1 MNMKGNNIMKKS
13 LVWVGVILFT
23 FHFSLFTSCG
33 FRKQT
38 ADNSVQRQPVGP
50 TFCADSA
57 YLFCQQQCDF
67 GPRTMNSKA
76 HDDCEQWIVKKFQ
89 SYGMTV
95 IPQKTILQGY
105 DGTPLR
111 STNIIASYKP
121 DLSDRIL
128 LCAHWDSRPWADN
141 DPDEANW
148 HKPVMAA
155 NDGASGVAVMLE
167 IARLLSP
174 SLLSPDSCLL
184 SPSLG
189 IDFICFDA
197 EDYGYPQWETG
208 IDPGD
213 TWALGAQYW
222 SANLHKQ
229 GYTARFGILLDMVGG
244 QGAQFYQ
251 EGMSKVYASSIV
263 DKVWRAASVVGYGSF
278 FPKKDG
284 WNITD
289 DHLPV
294 NTIAKIP
301 CIDIIPY
308 YPFCEQSSF
317 GPTWH
322 TVNDDMAHIDKS
334 TLQAVGQTVIQVLFS
349 EQ

>member
-1 MNMKGNNIMKKS
+1 MITSGHDITSSFRRICNS
-13 LVWVGVILFT
+13 AVWSIRICNPLLLLLAF
-23 FHFSLFTSCG
+23 FLLSCG
-33 FRKQT
+33 NLRKQ
-38 ADNSVQRQPVGP
+38 ASDNSVSMQPVGP
-50 TFCADSA
+50 AFCADSA

-76 HDDCEQWIVKKFQ
+76 HDDCEQWIVRKFQ

-95 IPQKTILQGY
+95 IPQKTVLQGY

-121 DLSDRIL
+121 ELTSRIL

-167 IARLLSP
+167 VARLL
-174 SLLSPDSCLL
+174 PDSLAF
-184 SPSLG
+184 G
-189 IDFICFDA
+189 VDFICFDA

-208 IDPGD
+208 IDPGN

-222 SANLHKQ
+222 SANPHAQ

-251 EGMSKVYASSIV
+251 EGMSKDYAGSIV

-278 FPKKDG
+278 FPKKEG
-284 WNITD
+284 VGITD

-308 YPFCEQSSF
+308 YPFCEQSGF